1 MSPAQR
7 VRVTLVAACVGGA
20 LLGVV
25 AKLAD
30 LSAVTGLA
38 DLGTYLGL
46 WVLLATLIAAWS
58 PTAWVAAIRVG
69 ICMLAMVT
77 AYYAVTWWRLGVF
90 PVRYYLAWSGVA
102 VFVAPPFALLAS
114 RSRQQGWLPA
124 IAAALPIGLLL
135 AEAYSFRW
143 GLPRYL
149 AQVVFNL
156 AAASLLLLVLPQ
168 TGAQRVRVAVLI
180 LPAGLVAV
188 GLQRALPWILGL
200 LHRVGL
206 RM

>member
-7 VRVTLVAACVGGA
+7 VRVTFVAACVGGA

-58 PTAWVAAIRVG
+58 PTASVAAIRVG

-124 IAAALPIGLLL
+124 IAAALSIGLLL

-149 AQVVFNL
+149 AQVVFDL

-180 LPAGLVAV
+180 LPAGLVAI
-188 GLQRALPWILGL
+188 GLQRALPWMLGL
-200 LHRVGL
+200 LYRVGL